1 MPHLVITN
9 AEAAVDKAGKIAH
22 PVTLDVLAPAAEV
35 AGMSGLLA
43 PLAQELTNT
52 RDAALLA

>member
-22 PVTLDVLAPAAEV
+22 PISASLLATATERS
-35 AGMSGLLA
+35 GMSGITEHLA
-43 PLAQELTNT
+43 LNLTNT
-52 RDAALLA
+52 RATDLLA